1 MDNRQKLEALK
12 NSSVADAKLEL
23 PQLTRD
29 ELTELRALEE
39 AEGPGKTR
47 STLLAAID
55 AALQDLGDGD
65 TAGERGPNSTPDGL
79 STGML
84 ESSDTFD
91 LTNGAGATDAAG
103 GNRQRSEGESDDTV
117 GALPLYVTEDRC
129 HEIVGEAVAAAMKA
143 FATAQANGVSPQDGG
158 LPGLSTSAPS
168 GSSDADGAQAER
180 ERQAVDV
187 EAQIKAGEEAERK
200 ANAARLDA
208 ERQRAEAAVR
218 AYARATSGGIS
229 RYAGGAAIAGG
240 RLFFSDGTR
249 FLSPIGAIDVPA
261 KAARVL
267 NGKLVIDQA
276 IDFDPS
282 LPSAEVTEVWL
293 EPNENDAFPKEAFA
307 KCDIP
312 GGLRIGGGHEAQ
324 LPAGHLAFEL
334 VG

>member
-55 AALQDLGDGD
+55 AALADLSDGTANGAAGTNGDGVTD
-65 TAGERGPNSTPDGL
+65 ETPSQPASESQTAVDISAIPPRD
-79 STGML
+79 
-84 ESSDTFD
+84 DD
-91 LTNGAGATDAAG
+91 AGKAPP
-103 GNRQRSEGESDDTV
+103 V
-117 GALPLYVTEDRC
+117 YVTEDRC
-129 HEIVGEAVAAAMKA
+129 REIAGEAVAAAMKV
-143 FATAQANGVSPQDGG
+143 FATAQANGVSSQDGG
-158 LPGLSTSAPS
+158 LPGLSVGAPS
-168 GSSDADGAQAER
+168 ASDDADAAQAER
-180 ERQAVDV
+180 ERQAAEV
-187 EAQIKAGEEAERK
+187 EAQIAAGEEAERK
-200 ANAARLDA
+200 ANEARLNA
-208 ERQRAEAAVR
+208 ERQRAEAAGR
-218 AYARATSGGIS
+218 AYARATSGEIS
-229 RYAGGAAIAGG
+229 RHVGGAADDGG
-240 RLFFSDGTR
+240 RLFFSDGTK
-249 FLSPIGAIDVPA
+249 FLPAIGAIDVPA
-261 KAARVL
+261 KAVRVL
-267 NGKLVIDQA
+267 NGKLVIDKA

-293 EPNENDAFPKEAFA
+293 EPNEDDAFA

-334 VG
+334 VD